1 MPTEQKSC
9 PYCGSVMSEAYFI
22 IGGGVWCCED
32 KEYMECHVAGKLEDY
47 TTRDGDTLFVKPP
60 SPLHCLIGSTGW
72 KNHRVKWPK
81 EGLFCKKCL
90 AFVVKPGDGDVV
102 LP

>member
-9 PYCGSVMSEAYFI
+9 PYCGSVMAEAYFI

-32 KEYMECHVAGKLEDY
+32 KEYMECHVAGELEKYSTAVDECNSIV
-47 TTRDGDTLFVKPP
+47 TPP
-60 SPLHCLIGSTGW
+60 SSLHCIIGSKGW
-72 KNHRVKWPK
+72 HGGHEKWPK

-90 AFVVKPGDGDVV
+90 TFVINP
-102 LP
+102 LPR